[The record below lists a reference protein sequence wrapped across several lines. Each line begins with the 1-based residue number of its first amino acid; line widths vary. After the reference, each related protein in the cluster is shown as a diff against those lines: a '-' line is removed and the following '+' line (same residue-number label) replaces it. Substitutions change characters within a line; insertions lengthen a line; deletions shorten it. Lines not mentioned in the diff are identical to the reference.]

1 MLKEL
6 DNETLLYLGIILFI
20 LIFLIW
26 AKSKNRKRNS
36 SSFRKRYQEKKGEK
50 KEK

>member
-6 DNETLLYLGIILFI
+6 DNETWIYIGVILFI

-26 AKSKNRKRNS
+26 AKSKNRKRS
-36 SSFRKRYQEKKGEK
+36 SDSFRKRYRERKGEK
-50 KEK
+50 K